1 MTSLL
6 DQMDVYVLPVFNI
19 DGYSYTHTNVG
30 GANHSSTSRRG
41 KPRKTLTALSR
52 PLSAFSEQNV
62 EEDPLQEHRH
72 QLHGSRPQQELRRRL
87 VQ

>member
-30 GANHSSTSRRG
+30 GAESADRQS
-41 KPRKTLTALSR
+41 KTEA
-52 PLSAFSEQNV
+52 
-62 EEDPLQEHRH
+62 
-72 QLHGSRPQQELRRRL
+72 
-87 VQ
+87 